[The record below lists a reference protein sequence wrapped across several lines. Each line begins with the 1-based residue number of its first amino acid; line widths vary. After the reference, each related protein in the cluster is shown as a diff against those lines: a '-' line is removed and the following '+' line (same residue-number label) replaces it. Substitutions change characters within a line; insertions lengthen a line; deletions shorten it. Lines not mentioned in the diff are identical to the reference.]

1 MHTGQKYALNL
12 RHVYAHRAEV
22 CPESEAR
29 FYPLC
34 ISMNWIQGKVLPPGD
49 GLPEISGI
57 KKRVRNG
64 SAFAIANGCVHSIK
78 DDELLAVQSSGM
90 GKWAICWPFLS
101 NTVTPSPVR

>member
-1 MHTGQKYALNL
+1 MHTGQKSALNL

-34 ISMNWIQGKVLPPGD
+34 ISMNWIQGKVFHSWD

-64 SAFAIANGCVHSIK
+64 SAFVIANGCVHSIK
-78 DDELLAVQSSGM
+78 DDELRLMSPSE
-90 GKWAICWPFLS
+90 LD
-101 NTVTPSPVR
+101 TVSDDK